1 MTSEPQDLSELGASL
16 RAHALRY
23 TAPTDL
29 AESIR
34 AELTRPAGEHGA
46 TGAADRRP
54 RRVDR
59 SRRLRTGLT
68 RGVLAW
74 LGAGGQRLAMCFALG
89 LVAGVL
95 LVQSLTTAPVNDEA
109 RRELVSAHVRSL
121 LAAHLVDV
129 DSSDQHTVKPWFNG
143 RLDFAPPVRDLAAQG
158 FPLSGGRLDV
168 LQGRPVAA
176 LVYRYQKHIIN
187 LFVWPAEDAAPANLP
202 LTVQQAER
210 GYQVVGWR
218 SEGLDYR
225 SVSDASAE
233 TVARFSEYVRHGAPS
248 TP

>member
-1 MTSEPQDLSELGASL
+1 MNSEPQDVGELGAAL

-23 TAPTDL
+23 TAPANL
-29 AESIR
+29 AEAIR
-34 AELTRPAGEHGA
+34 AELTRPADADAAVGVPDRQPRR
-46 TGAADRRP
+46 ADRN
-54 RRVDR
+54 RRF
-59 SRRLRTGLT
+59 RTGMT
-68 RGVLAW
+68 RGLRAW
-74 LGAGGQRLAMCFALG
+74 LGVEGLRLALGFVAG

-95 LVQSLTTAPVNDEA
+95 LVQTFAPTPVSDEA

-129 DSSDQHTVKPWFNG
+129 ASSDQHTVKPWFNG

-168 LQGRPVAA
+168 LQGRQVAA
-176 LVYRYQKHIIN
+176 LVYRYQRHVIN

-202 LTVQQAER
+202 LNVQQAER

-218 SEGLDYR
+218 LEGMEYR
-225 SVSDASAE
+225 SVSDTSAE
-233 TVARFSEYVRHGAPS
+233 TLARFSEYVRHGAPS
-248 TP
+248 AP